1 MIKPEQIPDE
11 VVAAAREALYRS
23 TGPTYDDDWRSAL
36 TAALNA
42 WEGAFSTQTLVN
54 RQATDV
60 LILPLPKEGE

>member
-1 MIKPEQIPDE
+1 MKIDAKLLPL
-11 VVAAAREALYRS
+11 AAVRELSRQM
-23 TGPTYDDDWRSAL
+23 TMPGVDPRRAL